1 MNWRAIR
8 AIVVRDLMLVMRA
21 RAVFLPLI
29 VVPVLLFVLMPAAAV
44 IAVRAG
50 GEALEEFRP
59 LLYVLPP
66 QITDALGGGSLE
78 RQILV
83 YLLEYQFATFF
94 LIVPIMV
101 CAVIAA
107 DSFAGEK
114 ERKTLEALLY
124 SPTSDRELYLAKLLG
139 PLAAAIGVSVVSWAL
154 YVVAVNLLA
163 GDTIG
168 HLVAISPLWLLILAW
183 LGPAVGAL
191 AISVLVVVSARV
203 RGFQEAYQLGGVIV
217 LPVVALVVAQL
228 AGLLVLDVWLAAALG
243 AIVWAIAGSVLLV
256 ASRGFRRERL
266 LRQV

>member
-1 MNWRAIR
+1 RARGRGGIGLPGQPGAGDPGGGLRRALRRGRRRPGRSGRGMNWRAIR
-8 AIVVRDLMLVMRA
+8 AIVGRDLMLVMRA

-44 IAVRAG
+44 IAIRVS

-59 LLYVLPP
+59 LLDVLPP
-66 QITDALGGGSLE
+66 QVSEALGGGSLE

-124 SPTSDRELYLAKLLG
+124 SPTSDRGLYLAKLLG
-139 PLAAAIGVSVVSWAL
+139 PLAAAIGVSIVSWAL
-154 YVVAVNLLA
+154 YVGA
-163 GDTIG
+163 GIG
-168 HLVAISPLWLLILAW
+168 RAHV
-183 LGPAVGAL
+183 
-191 AISVLVVVSARV
+191 
-203 RGFQEAYQLGGVIV
+203 
-217 LPVVALVVAQL
+217 
-228 AGLLVLDVWLAAALG
+228 
-243 AIVWAIAGSVLLV
+243 
-256 ASRGFRRERL
+256 
-266 LRQV
+266 